1 MSHNPV
7 SRDSVEA
14 LARELLSAYETGEM
28 VASPPSGRP
37 GFDLDTAYAVE
48 ATLKQFREA
57 SGHKAVGRKVGY
69 ANKAMWRV
77 LKLETL
83 VWAHMY
89 DDTVHYSDRNS
100 ATLALAHPRSL
111 KIEPEIV
118 FGLKQPIMLE
128 GGQAPDA
135 TAALAS
141 TDWLA
146 VGFEIIDCPFPDWQF
161 QPSDFV
167 ASFGLHAALVIGE
180 RVPVRPDGI
189 AALVEELP
197 RFKVRMLC
205 SAGSK
210 NGEFVDEGS
219 GRNSLRSPALCLA
232 ELSAAILR
240 RFPTEP
246 LRAGEIVSSGTLT
259 AGHPTDRGDL
269 WTAQVDGLPLPPLTL
284 RLT

>member
-1 MSHNPV
+1 MSHKKE
-7 SRDSVEA
+7 VET
-14 LARELLSAYETGEM
+14 LARELLSAYETGKM
-28 VASPPSGRP
+28 VAIPPSGRP
-37 GFDLDTAYAVE
+37 GFDLNTAYEVE

-57 SGHKAVGRKVGY
+57 AGHRAVGRKVGY

-100 ATLALAHPRSL
+100 ATLKLTHPRSL

-118 FGLKQPIMLE
+118 FGLKQPIVTE
-128 GGQAPDA
+128 GAAAPDA
-135 TAALAS
+135 TAALGS

-180 RVPVRPDGI
+180 RVQVRPDGI
-189 AALVEELP
+189 AALVDELP
-197 RFKVRMLC
+197 RFKVRMSC
-205 SAGSK
+205 SNKSK
-210 NGEFVDEGS
+210 NGEFVEEGS
-219 GRNSLRSPALCLA
+219 GRNCLRSPALCLA
-232 ELSAAILR
+232 ELSAAIVR
-240 RFPTEP
+240 RFPNQP

-269 WTAQVDGLPLPPLTL
+269 WTVEVEGLSLSLPPLTL

>member
-1 MSHNPV
+1 MSHNNE
-7 SRDSVEA
+7 VES

-28 VASPPSGRP
+28 VAIPPSGRP
-37 GFDLDTAYAVE
+37 GFDLNTAYEVE

-57 SGHKAVGRKVGY
+57 GGHGAVGRKVGY

-89 DDTVHYSDRNS
+89 DDTVHYSDRNA
-100 ATLALAHPRSL
+100 ATLTIAHPRSL

-118 FGLKQPIMLE
+118 FGLKQPIVTE
-128 GGQAPDA
+128 GAEGVDA
-135 TAALAS
+135 AAAALAS
-141 TDWLA
+141 ADWLA
-146 VGFEIIDCPFPDWQF
+146 VGFEIIDCPFPEWQF

-180 RVPVRPDGI
+180 RTQVRPDGI
-189 AALVEELP
+189 AALVDELP
-197 RFKVRMLC
+197 RFKVRMSC
-205 SAGSK
+205 SNSSK
-210 NGEFVDEGS
+210 NGDFVEEGS
-219 GRNSLRSPALCLA
+219 GRNSLKSPALCLA
-232 ELSAAILR
+232 ELSAAIVR

-269 WTAQVDGLPLPPLTL
+269 WTVEVEGLSLPSLTL